1 MIVTAA
7 LYARVSTPNQE
18 EEDTID
24 SQVAAIE
31 QYIQDRGYE
40 LPSEFYFLDKAVSGA
55 RLDRPALDR
64 LRHLA
69 SDGAFAIRSSLVSPK
84 RPNASLA
91 FSKSCSDHSG

>member
-31 QYIQDRGYE
+31 RYIQDHGYD
-40 LPSEFYFLDKAVSGA
+40 LPSEFYFLDKSRQWGSIRPPCAGSAASFSFRWCFCNG
-55 RLDRPALDR
+55 RLLQP
-64 LRHLA
+64 
-69 SDGAFAIRSSLVSPK
+69 GPFIT
-84 RPNASLA
+84 
-91 FSKSCSDHSG
+91 

>member
-31 QYIQDRGYE
+31 RYIW
-40 LPSEFYFLDKAVSGA
+40 
-55 RLDRPALDR
+55 
-64 LRHLA
+64 
-69 SDGAFAIRSSLVSPK
+69 VSPTFV
-84 RPNASLA
+84 R
-91 FSKSCSDHSG
+91 

>member
-31 QYIQDRGYE
+31 RYIKDHGYD

-64 LRHLA
+64 LRQS
-69 SDGAFAIRSSLVSPK
+69 SDAKQLYQRLIAEDDRHV
-84 RPNASLA
+84 
-91 FSKSCSDHSG
+91 